1 MDNQKVDLMFI
12 QETWLRKCDTSIIVE
27 IKELGYTAITSRK
40 SRKLDWGGGVC
51 LLCKTSINVIKVRSK
66 PYKSFEHLI
75 CKLLTKSGLVYFVN
89 IYRPEYSLK
98 NKYTV
103 KQFIVEF
110 VDFLEKYIP
119 DNHDCILIGDFNFHV
134 ELANINDNQ
143 LTSCQRDKK
152 KDALHFLETLSDFG
166 LNQLVNRE
174 THLLGGTLDLLIT
187 HDPSIITNHSVGL
200 QDEVCKSDHFAVN
213 FYIDRHLTHKD
224 LFTTITRRNYGEV
237 NHDTLIAD
245 LKNSNLSLVT
255 PDLDVNSTVQIFN
268 SSIATIMDL
277 HCPAKTHK
285 VRSRPSQQWY
295 TSELGDLKRTKRRAE
310 RKYKKY
316 PTSRTRNE
324 LNEIKLVYKKAIF
337 KAREKFYSNISEEE
351 KNDMGKLFKRVNY
364 LVDNNS
370 NRNVLPTATDPTQ
383 LANDLGNFFADKVNA
398 IRTEIS
404 DRIDHAQHGLGIEH
418 SFSGCTLFDFEPSDK
433 TELTEIITSMNN
445 KFSTVDPIPPS
456 FIKQHLDYFLPIL
469 LDIVNKSLSMGF
481 PDNLKHTTVNPIYK
495 EKGSDSELFKSYR
508 PVSNLPFL
516 SKLIEKV
523 ALKRINKHLQS
534 FNLLPLNQSGYI
546 KQHSCETA
554 ICKITNDLQQIVHE
568 GKMAVLVLLDLSA
581 AFDTIDHSILINLLQ
596 HKFGITGNVLQWLKS
611 YSKGRTF
618 SVKIKHVKGGRIL
631 MIYGVP
637 QGSILGP
644 LLFILYISDIPE
656 VACNHDVLNQ
666 GYADDTQLYI
676 GFNPVVDFTN
686 NSNKLKDCIKD
697 LESWMTSNFL
707 QLNVDKTEV
716 LFVGKPNDFA
726 VHSLQIEIGIKTYS
740 SDSSQNVRSLGVE
753 LDKTLSMKATISDR
767 VKSCYFNL
775 KKISRIRSFLS
786 VRHKLFLIN
795 AFILSKLDYC
805 NIALACVPT
814 IHLKPLEKVLNAAMR
829 FVYSL
834 KPRMNTSSYLQKSHI
849 LPVAYRIKFKTCT
862 TAFKVVH
869 QQCPSYMRDIVKFR
883 EPSERNLRSNMDTY
897 VLAHSNYTN
906 SIEYTMIMNWNS
918 LPYHIRSSTTLN
930 IFKKKLK
937 TFYFAL
943 AFSR

>member
-1 MDNQKVDLMFI
+1 M
-12 QETWLRKCDTSIIVE
+12 
-27 IKELGYTAITSRK
+27 
-40 SRKLDWGGGVC
+40 
-51 LLCKTSINVIKVRSK
+51 
-66 PYKSFEHLI
+66 
-75 CKLLTKSGLVYFVN
+75 
-89 IYRPEYSLK
+89 
-98 NKYTV
+98 
-103 KQFIVEF
+103 
-110 VDFLEKYIP
+110 
-119 DNHDCILIGDFNFHV
+119 
-134 ELANINDNQ
+134 
-143 LTSCQRDKK
+143 
-152 KDALHFLETLSDFG
+152 
-166 LNQLVNRE
+166 
-174 THLLGGTLDLLIT
+174 
-187 HDPSIITNHSVGL
+187 
-200 QDEVCKSDHFAVN
+200 
-213 FYIDRHLTHKD
+213 
-224 LFTTITRRNYGEV
+224 
-237 NHDTLIAD
+237 
-245 LKNSNLSLVT
+245 
-255 PDLDVNSTVQIFN
+255 
-268 SSIATIMDL
+268 
-277 HCPAKTHK
+277 
-285 VRSRPSQQWY
+285 
-295 TSELGDLKRTKRRAE
+295 
-310 RKYKKY
+310 
-316 PTSRTRNE
+316 
-324 LNEIKLVYKKAIF
+324 
-337 KAREKFYSNISEEE
+337 
-351 KNDMGKLFKRVNY
+351 
-364 LVDNNS
+364 
-370 NRNVLPTATDPTQ
+370 
-383 LANDLGNFFADKVNA
+383 
-398 IRTEIS
+398 
-404 DRIDHAQHGLGIEH
+404 
-418 SFSGCTLFDFEPSDK
+418 
-433 TELTEIITSMNN
+433 
-445 KFSTVDPIPPS
+445 
-456 FIKQHLDYFLPIL
+456 
-469 LDIVNKSLSMGF
+469 
-481 PDNLKHTTVNPIYK
+481 
-495 EKGSDSELFKSYR
+495 
-508 PVSNLPFL
+508 
-516 SKLIEKV
+516 
-523 ALKRINKHLQS
+523 
-534 FNLLPLNQSGYI
+534 
-546 KQHSCETA
+546 
-554 ICKITNDLQQIVHE
+554 
-568 GKMAVLVLLDLSA
+568 LDLSA

-611 YSKGRTF
+611 YLKGRTF

-676 GFNPVVDFTN
+676 GFNPVVDFTH

-814 IHLKPLEKVLNAAMR
+814 THLKPLEKVLNAAMR